1 MGLFS
6 RNKKEKDTPD
16 WSDAYTA
23 SPKFYS
29 KPDGT
34 PFGAIA
40 LSENT
45 KTVLPKAPQS
55 SYAIDSK
62 PVTDWRLVL
71 VVASQGGIIGD
82 TDYFTALNKISNFI
96 IDENNTSVLL
106 RELSK
111 EDMYGLLDL

>member
-82 TDYFTALNKISNFI
+82 MDYFTALNKLEKYILDSN
-96 IDENNTSVLL
+96 DSVLL
-106 RELSK
+106 VKALSSDEIK
-111 EDMYGLLDL
+111 SLCD

>member
-16 WSDAYTA
+16 WFDAYTA

-71 VVASQGGIIGD
+71 VASQGGIIGD
-82 TDYFTALNKISNFI
+82 TDYFTALNKLEKYILDSNDSALLVKALSS
-96 IDENNTSVLL
+96 DEIKTLC
-106 RELSK
+106 
-111 EDMYGLLDL
+111 D

>member
-6 RNKKEKDTPD
+6 RNKKEKITSD
-16 WSDAYTA
+16 WFDAYTA

-45 KTVLPKAPQS
+45 KTALPKAPQS

-82 TDYFTALNKISNFI
+82 TDYFTALNKLEKYILDSNDSALLVKALSS
-96 IDENNTSVLL
+96 DEIKSLC
-106 RELSK
+106 
-111 EDMYGLLDL
+111 D

>member
-6 RNKKEKDTPD
+6 RNKKEKNISD

-23 SPKFYS
+23 SPNFYS

-45 KTVLPKAPQS
+45 KTVLPKAPQN

-71 VVASQGGIIGD
+71 VGTSESGILGD
-82 TDYFTALNKISNFI
+82 TDYFTALNKLEKYILDSNDSAFLVKPLSF
-96 IDENNTSVLL
+96 DEIKSLC
-106 RELSK
+106 
-111 EDMYGLLDL
+111 D